1 VKARHKRVRVISH
14 GSRSEVDGH
23 EVDQFVQELT
33 TLQEELLV
41 VIRSFCGDPVVAS
54 DIRQAV
60 NIVLWKKRE
69 KFKLGTNFRAW
80 AFGIARIETRSYFR
94 KRKREGFVALD
105 PELMESMTEELEE
118 VSAEFEMRK
127 RALRQC
133 LELLTE
139 KDTELVRHHYWKRGT
154 LQALAEATGRS
165 AGTLRARLHQV
176 RTNLRRCVNRRV
188 AEATE

>member
-1 VKARHKRVRVISH
+1 MFSDD
-14 GSRSEVDGH
+14 SRAEVDSH
-23 EVDQFVQELT
+23 EVDAFVQELT
-33 TLQEELLV
+33 RHQEELLV

-60 NIVLWKKRE
+60 NVVLWKKRA

-80 AFGIARIETRSYFR
+80 AFGIARLETRAYFR
-94 KRKREGFVALD
+94 KRKKEEFVALD
-105 PELMESMTEELEE
+105 PDLMASMTEELEE
-118 VSAEFEMRK
+118 VSAEFEQRK

-165 AGTLRARLHQV
+165 SSTLRARLHQV
-176 RTNLRRCVNRRV
+176 RTNLRRCVNRRI
-188 AEATE
+188 ADATE